1 MKRSRTR
8 KLVEKNYIGVEKGES
23 AYIGEGGRGNAWVG
37 SWNTIRVR
45 TPACDACY
53 GNLLV
58 VTMYGKPLNIEYS
71 ERALSTLFPFFFVEV
86 PF

>member
-58 VTMYGKPLNIEYS
+58 VTMYGNPLTYRIFGRPSQLYF
-71 ERALSTLFPFFFVEV
+71 LFFC
-86 PF
+86 